1 MYVRL
6 NPGENMPA
14 VEHRISPSNSAE
26 GTFISVDLHRNKS
39 TESFQFGTKSQ
50 IAAHHTVYREGRRIS
65 KFNNSFLNFQIKK
78 DDDLKT
84 YIVLTAKGNDLYHK
98 QVTKRSLHLIFNEL
112 TEEEKKHLDSILT
125 KVRDTTCGL
134 LRWAYKPPFLP

>member
-1 MYVRL
+1 MPKGAFPCVSVGTGFEPVRL
-6 NPGENMPA
+6 IPGENMPRG
-14 VEHRISPSNSAE
+14 EHRISPSNSAE

-78 DDDLKT
+78 DDDLER
-84 YIVLTAKGNDLYHK
+84 VEQCLADRNYH
-98 QVTKRSLHLIFNEL
+98 SL
-112 TEEEKKHLDSILT
+112 
-125 KVRDTTCGL
+125 L
-134 LRWAYKPPFLP
+134 LSP